1 MQSKEANTRADVVRQ
16 RRTNRPRK
24 TKAPVSSRRAP
35 KAKTPAQPPVL
46 IRGGLPSAYT
56 PDRRRGKQA
65 KRRYDVAL
73 STPGAEMRLP
83 SLPRLAIGWRLLSGL
98 LVVGLASL
106 IYMAWTDPVF
116 QVTAIQVRGLQRL
129 DKQDITAVTGIVGE
143 PIFLV
148 QPEKIQQDLKAA
160 FPELARAAVAIKIP
174 TKVEVEVV
182 ERQPIIAWVQ
192 DEQTLWVD
200 ASGVAFPPRG
210 EDDPSIRVEA
220 LNWPAAPTSESDPEL
235 GKAASQLLSVDMVN
249 AIQSMDE
256 EAPKKTPLVYDS
268 QHGLGWKDS
277 RGWEAYF
284 GTDVEDIDMKL
295 YVYKAIVKRLKKD
308 HVRPELISVEF
319 VHAPFYRLER

>member
-1 MQSKEANTRADVVRQ
+1 MQSKQATARSEVVRQ
-16 RRTNRPRK
+16 RRANRPRK
-24 TKAPVSSRRAP
+24 SKAPVSFRRAS

-46 IRGGLPSAYT
+46 IRGGLASVYT

-106 IYMAWTDPVF
+106 IYLAWTDPAF
-116 QVTAIQVRGLQRL
+116 QVKALQVRGLHRL
-129 DKQDITAVTGIVGE
+129 DNQDIAAVAGIVGE

-148 QPEKIQQDLKAA
+148 QPEKIQQALKAA
-160 FPELARAAVAIKIP
+160 FPELASVAVAIKIP

-182 ERQPIIAWVQ
+182 ERQPILAWVQ

-200 ASGVAFPPRG
+200 ASGMAFPPRG

-220 LNWPAAPTSESDPEL
+220 VNWPAPSTGESDPEL
-235 GKAASQLLSVDMVN
+235 GKAATQLLSVDMVN
-249 AIQSMDE
+249 AIMRVKE

-277 RGWEAYF
+277 RGWEVFF
-284 GTDVEDIDMKL
+284 GTDVDDVDMKL

-308 HVRPELISVEF
+308 QIRPELISVEF